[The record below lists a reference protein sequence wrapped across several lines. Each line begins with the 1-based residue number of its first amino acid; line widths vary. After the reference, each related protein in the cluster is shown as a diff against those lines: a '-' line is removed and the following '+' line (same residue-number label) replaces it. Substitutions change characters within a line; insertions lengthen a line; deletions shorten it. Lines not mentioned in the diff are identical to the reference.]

1 MVLQDLQLHLN
12 VLYASH
18 LLLCHFGDYNIMLS
32 GGNPAAVTINGNI
45 ENGYDYLYVTDGAG
59 NALNPDQNTG
69 IFTDATF
76 TSTDGTI
83 SVNVVNDGSVQ
94 NGLVNMTF
102 SCVPPFT
109 APSWAGNWLIDPAA
123 GALAVGP
130 SQGSGQWYA
139 TNENTA
145 TERACLYDDV
155 YTFGEDGSFTN
166 TLQDQTWLETW
177 QGAADGCAA
186 PVAPHDGSNAAT
198 YTYDETTVTLN
209 GLGAYL
215 GIAKAFNLG
224 ELTSPANAVSTITY
238 LINEVNEN
246 YLTLDIEVGGGNW
259 WRFRLIKE
267 GYTPPP
273 PTTYDV
279 TFNVD
284 MNNSIVPDVGVFA
297 GGGVLGDAQAYQMTD
312 TDGDGIYTVTINML
326 EGTTGDYIFLNG
338 PGDGGDYG
346 RKEQLAGL
354 DCGQGQYNDRLLP
367 PVNADA
373 TYSFCFGSCDTD
385 CGTVVRHDVT
395 FNVGTADIEVG
406 ANGMTIGGG
415 IMGGANAFAMTDA
428 DGDGVYTRTVS
439 MPAGTTGN
447 YVFLNNTSNH
457 YLYDG
462 KENLAGQDCADGTY
476 DDRLLA
482 AVTEDT
488 SVSYCFATCE
498 ISCTTAGLDDLGITE
513 FTYFPNPVNDMLTI
527 NAQSNIKDITVYN
540 MLGQIVV
547 RQSPNTTDSTV
558 DMTALQAGAYFVQV
572 SINNTLNTVRV
583 IKN

>member
-1 MVLQDLQLHLN
+1 
-12 VLYASH
+12 
-18 LLLCHFGDYNIMLS
+18 
-32 GGNPAAVTINGNI
+32 
-45 ENGYDYLYVTDGAG
+45 
-59 NALNPDQNTG
+59 
-69 IFTDATF
+69 
-76 TSTDGTI
+76 
-83 SVNVVNDGSVQ
+83 
-94 NGLVNMTF
+94 
-102 SCVPPFT
+102 
-109 APSWAGNWLIDPAA
+109 
-123 GALAVGP
+123 
-130 SQGSGQWYA
+130 
-139 TNENTA
+139 
-145 TERACLYDDV
+145 
-155 YTFGEDGSFTN
+155 
-166 TLQDQTWLETW
+166 
-177 QGAADGCAA
+177 
-186 PVAPHDGSNAAT
+186 
-198 YTYDETTVTLN
+198 
-209 GLGAYL
+209 
-215 GIAKAFNLG
+215 
-224 ELTSPANAVSTITY
+224 
-238 LINEVNEN
+238 
-246 YLTLDIEVGGGNW
+246 
-259 WRFRLIKE
+259 
-267 GYTPPP
+267 
-273 PTTYDV
+273 
-279 TFNVD
+279 

-312 TDGDGIYTVTINML
+312 PDGDGIYTVTINMQ

-338 PGDGGDYG
+338 PGDGGDYN
-346 RKEQLAGL
+346 RKEQLSGL
-354 DCGQGQYNDRLLP
+354 DCGQGEFNDRLLP

-439 MPAGTTGN
+439 VPAGTTGN

-457 YLYDG
+457 YTYDG
-462 KENLAGQDCADGTY
+462 KEDLDGQDCADGTY
-476 DDRLLA
+476 NDRLLA

-498 ISCTTAGLDDLGITE
+498 VSCTTAGLDDLGITE

-547 RQSPNTTDSTV
+547 RQSPNASNCTV
-558 DMTALQAGAYFVQV
+558 DMSTIETGAYFVQV